1 MAKREK
7 TAEERAEELRL
18 DALGMKPGDQ
28 NQTPGEALRPMLVEV
43 ERLVA
48 LHDVRTILDPF
59 AGTGGLLDGLDRHFR
74 QPESKH
80 LRPSFVGFEIDKTMQ
95 EQCDET
101 GFACELQDSLAIDWS
116 FPGQMV
122 VTNPPFSRAA
132 ECVKHAV
139 AQAQLV
145 VMLLR
150 LDFLGSQGR
159 AGMHRL
165 LRPAVYVLPHRPS
178 FTGDGK
184 SDQYNCGWF
193 VWGDEQTAGRWW
205 ILED

>member
-1 MAKREK
+1 MTK
-7 TAEERAEELRL
+7 AESLRGQ
-18 DALGMKPGDQ
+18 D
-28 NQTPGEALRPMLVEV
+28 V
-43 ERLVA
+43 LVA
-48 LHDVRTILDPF
+48 CKLF
-59 AGTGGLLDGLDRHFR
+59 
-74 QPESKH
+74 SMM
-80 LRPSFVGFEIDKTMQ
+80 VGK
-95 EQCDET
+95 
-101 GFACELQDSLAIDWS
+101 LDWS

-145 VMLLR
+145 LMLLR

-178 FTGDGK
+178 FTLDGRTDK
-184 SDQYNCGWF
+184 YNMAWF
-193 VWGDEQTAGRWW
+193 SWGDEQTAGRYWV
-205 ILED
+205 LED